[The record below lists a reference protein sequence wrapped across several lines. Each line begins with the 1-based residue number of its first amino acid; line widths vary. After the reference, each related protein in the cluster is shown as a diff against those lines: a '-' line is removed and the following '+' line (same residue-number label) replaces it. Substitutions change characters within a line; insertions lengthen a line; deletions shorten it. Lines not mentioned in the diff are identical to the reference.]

1 MQDRS
6 DLVREYGAKRDREA
20 LDNLA
25 RDAGIRGGQG
35 RSPEDVGRNGYAG
48 AILLVVGIIVVLLA
62 VGGNQGCSTV
72 SGLGRDLTAVSEG
85 VRAEMATD

>member
-20 LDNLA
+20 LDRLA
-25 RDAGIRGGQG
+25 RDAGIKGGQG
-35 RSPEDVGRNGYAG
+35 RSPEDVQESAMGWFIA
-48 AILLVVGIIVVLLA
+48 VVVLVCVVFLFA
-62 VGGNQGCSTV
+62 GCSTV

-85 VRAEMATD
+85 VRAEMAKD